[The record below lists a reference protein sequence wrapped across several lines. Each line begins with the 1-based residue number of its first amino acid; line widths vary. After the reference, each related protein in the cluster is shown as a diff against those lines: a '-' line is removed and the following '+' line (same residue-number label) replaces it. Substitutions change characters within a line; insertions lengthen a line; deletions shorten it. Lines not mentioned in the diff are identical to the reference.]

1 VFTTTVGT
9 PYEPHNLRRDFRR
22 VTAAAG
28 LGARWVPKEL
38 RTSFVSMMSYQ
49 GVPVEE
55 IARLAGHAS
64 SRTTEVVYRR
74 ELRPVITTGA
84 EVMDQIFQPKQR
96 RGAPAEAAAADGWMV
111 AAAQGGCRAMNCA
124 DASEHH
130 AARDTGDPRLS
141 QRVPENE
148 RAARFDE
155 LLSRAAQAAQRIV
168 AQQAERHASCEYAV
182 RIEREAQHQAETEQH
197 AEAQDDL
204 ELEL

>member
-1 VFTTTVGT
+1 VRGHSNISAANESPGSQVGSHLRPTRSHAEPSWAFEALQGQLRRQAQERSRAGELWQEHGLVFTTTVGT
-9 PYEPHNLRRDFRR
+9 PYESHNLRRDFRR

-96 RGAPAEAAAADGWMV
+96 RGASAEA
-111 AAAQGGCRAMNCA
+111 
-124 DASEHH
+124 
-130 AARDTGDPRLS
+130 
-141 QRVPENE
+141 
-148 RAARFDE
+148 
-155 LLSRAAQAAQRIV
+155 
-168 AQQAERHASCEYAV
+168 V
-182 RIEREAQHQAETEQH
+182 R
-197 AEAQDDL
+197 
-204 ELEL
+204 